1 MYPQGHLPL
10 TDQPWGVAGVRRE
23 ARGAYADSRY
33 FYVDPTNTTFQATDF
48 NSGEDPEH
56 PLLTIQR
63 AVTLARSYQGDVIYV
78 LCNDGWQYGTL
89 TDTMMSESVVIP
101 NTKPGL
107 HLVGVGHGSMGV
119 YWRPA
124 ATAGTCLTI
133 NALDTEVEGF
143 CFSTLGYVA
152 GNGISVIWNGT
163 TGRGDNPVIHHC
175 VFDNTIDIAIQL
187 EFCYNAH
194 IHHCEFWECD
204 TVGIYTDP
212 AGSASEF
219 ANIHDNLFMDCAVA
233 INMTELDLSV
243 IHHNMIYNAS
253 ARAAAACTNQGIDI
267 TLGANDLV
275 YENWFSCVLAVVFAD
290 LNSSNATSGFV
301 GNHALDGLQIVEP

>member
-1 MYPQGHLPL
+1 LPL

-23 ARGAYADSRY
+23 ARGAFADSRY

-63 AVTLARSYQGDVIYV
+63 AVTLSRAYQGDVIYV
-78 LCNDGWQYGTL
+78 LENDGWVHGTL
-89 TDTMMSESVVIP
+89 TDVIMSESVIIP
-101 NTKPGL
+101 TDKPGL

-133 NALDTEVEGF
+133 NALDIEVEGF
-143 CFSTLGYVA
+143 CFTTAGYAA
-152 GNGISVIWNGT
+152 GNGISVVWNGAT
-163 TGRGDNPVIHHC
+163 AHGDNPVIHDC
-175 VFDNTIDIAIQL
+175 TFDDTIDIAIQL
-187 EFCYNAH
+187 EFCYYPH
-194 IHHCEFWECD
+194 IYNCKFWECD
-204 TVGIYTDP
+204 TVGIYGDP
-212 AGSASEF
+212 AGTGSMF
-219 ANIHDNLFMDCAVA
+219 ANIHDNLFFDCAVA
-233 INMTELDLSV
+233 IALTELDMSA
-243 IHHNMIYNAS
+243 IHHNTIYNAL

-267 TLGANDLV
+267 TAGANDLV
-275 YENWFSCVLAVVFAD
+275 YENWFSCVLAVVYPD

-301 GNHALDGLQIVEP
+301 SNYCLNGMAIVEP